1 MNESEHLSTPLK
13 EIHRLQR
20 LHDFDVLDSAQD
32 ANLDKITR
40 IASEIVG
47 HSDSFLAFVD
57 KSGICIKS
65 ATCSFDFSPA
75 LNKSSLWSDLLLK
88 EDQQVTTNYQRLNE
102 LFEPEVRQDILF
114 CVTTPLRSME
124 NFIIGSLVVFG
135 KTAFPGD
142 AGKLFMFD
150 SLSQILMDQL
160 AIRLRA
166 KKAFKAHLDLVH
178 HTVHDL
184 KNPLTNVILSAELIA
199 SEINPD
205 SPIMEFSSLIIHN
218 ARKMEERLNRLLDLS
233 KMEDANYHLDLKEN
247 DIIDLIR
254 TVIGTL
260 ESVSENKNQ
269 KIFLKSEKQFII
281 RCDHD
286 RLTEVFENLIS
297 NAVKFSPPDSVI
309 LVEIEIR
316 NDEIIVVV
324 KDQGQ
329 GLTQTDQDKLFTKFA
344 KLSAVPTGM
353 ETSHGL
359 GLSIVK
365 TLIELHLGKVWA
377 ESEGKNKGSSFFV
390 SLPYRLPL
398 KM

>member
-20 LHDFDVLDSAQD
+20 LHDFDVLESGPD

-40 IASEIVG
+40 IAGEIVG

-57 KSGICIKS
+57 KSRIAVRS
-65 ATCSFDFSPA
+65 ATCSHDFSPA
-75 LNKSSLWSDLLLK
+75 LNKSTLWRELLLK
-88 EDQQVTTNYQRLNE
+88 EDQQVTTNYQTLND
-102 LFEPEVRQDILF
+102 LFEPEVREGILF

-124 NFIIGSLVVFG
+124 NFIIGALVVFG

-199 SEINPD
+199 SEISPD

-233 KMEDANYHLDLKEN
+233 KMEDANYHLDIKEN
-247 DIIDLIR
+247 DIVELIR

-269 KIFLKSEKQFII
+269 KIFLKSNRKILI
-281 RCDHD
+281 RCDYD
-286 RLTEVFENLIS
+286 RITEVFENLIS
-297 NAVKFSPPDSVI
+297 NAIKFSPPDSVI
-309 LVEIEIR
+309 LIEIEIR

-329 GLTQTDQDKLFTKFA
+329 GLTKTDQDKLFTKFA

-365 TLIELHLGKVWA
+365 TLVVLHLGKVWA
-377 ESEGKNKGSSFFV
+377 ESEGKDTGSSFFV
-390 SLPYRLPL
+390 SLPYKPINT
-398 KM
+398 

>member
-1 MNESEHLSTPLK
+1 MNENEHLSTPLK
-13 EIHRLQR
+13 EIQRLQR
-20 LHDFDVLDSAQD
+20 LHDFDVLDSGPD

-40 IASEIVG
+40 IAGEIVG
-47 HSDSFLAFVD
+47 SSHSFLAFVD
-57 KSGICIKS
+57 RSRISVRS
-65 ATCSFDFSPA
+65 ATCSFDFSSV
-75 LNKSSLWSDLLLK
+75 LNRSPLWRGLLLD
-88 EDQQVTTNYQRLNE
+88 EQQRVTANYESLDE
-102 LFEPEVRQDILF
+102 LFEPEIRNGILF

-142 AGKLFMFD
+142 ASKLFMFD

-184 KNPLTNVILSAELIA
+184 KNPLTNVIISAELIA
-199 SEINPD
+199 SEINAD

-233 KMEDANYHLDLKEN
+233 QMEDANYHLDLKEN
-247 DIIDLIR
+247 DIVELIR

-260 ESVSENKNQ
+260 ESVSKNKNQ
-269 KIFLKSEKQFII
+269 KIFLKSNKKILI
-281 RCDHD
+281 RCDYD
-286 RLTEVFENLIS
+286 RITEVFENLIS
-297 NAVKFSPPDSVI
+297 NAIKFSPPDSVI

-329 GLTQTDQDKLFTKFA
+329 GLTKADQDKLFTKFA

-365 TLIELHLGKVWA
+365 TLIELHMGKVWA
-377 ESEGKNKGSSFFV
+377 ESEGKDTGSSFFV
-390 SLPYRLPL
+390 SLPYKLRR
-398 KM
+398 

>member
-1 MNESEHLSTPLK
+1 MNENEHLYTPLK

-20 LHDFDVLDSAQD
+20 LHDFDILDSAQD

-40 IASEIVG
+40 IACEIVG
-47 HSDSFLAFVD
+47 YSDSLIALVD
-57 KSGICIKS
+57 KSRICIKS
-65 ATCSFDFSPA
+65 ATCSYDFSPA
-75 LNKSSLWSDLLLK
+75 LNNSPLWRELLLK
-88 EDQQVTTNYQRLNE
+88 EDQQVTTNFHRLNE
-102 LFEPEVRQDILF
+102 LFEPGVRDGILF
-114 CVTTPLRSME
+114 CVTTPLRTME

-142 AGKLFMFD
+142 EGKLFMFD

-178 HTVHDL
+178 QTVHDL

-199 SEINPD
+199 SEINSE

-233 KMEDANYHLDLKEN
+233 KMEDANFHLDLKEN
-247 DIIDLIR
+247 DIVELIR

-260 ESVSENKNQ
+260 ESVSKNKNQ
-269 KIFLKSEKQFII
+269 KIFLKSDKQIII
-281 RCDHD
+281 RCDYD

-297 NAVKFSPPDSVI
+297 NAIKFSPPDSVI
-309 LVEIEIR
+309 LVEIETR
-316 NDEIIVVV
+316 NNELIVVV

-329 GLTQTDQDKLFTKFA
+329 GLTKTDHDKLFTKFA

-390 SLPYRLPL
+390 SLPYRPPA
-398 KM
+398 KS